1 MEHQKA
7 AAKAEAASLK
17 AKPSYPDINQLTT
30 LLVTSLKPE
39 IPKLLASH
47 DFASCLP
54 TELKELP
61 SKVTELSVEIK
72 ELKQYVKDIE
82 LELLG
87 DLQEIPSKLKTFTST
102 ISSLSSQVA
111 ELKNIQWELPTEFH
125 DLPHLVYREDRIAE
139 VIENFKVGDL
149 QLAEW
154 RERSSFSIK
163 LFRSLEDWE
172 VSSLQ
177 CMQRLRH
184 KFKGDNTPIIIQ
196 PPCYSVSKIPRDQH
210 FISGKFI
217 KVLTMNSRA
226 DLKDL
231 SESFQIEV
239 EFLLFVHSKPVG
251 SVMLVDRIPKLVHV
265 NFWNICNGEK
275 CIIAQSKSKS
285 IQDNLK
291 CGFSLS
297 LSRIDS
303 PVAFSNLQPFL
314 LGNKFKINFGL
325 LSSNGRYDSAKICT
339 CSRPL

>member
-1 MEHQKA
+1 KKELEHQKA

-125 DLPHLVYREDRIAE
+125 DLPHLV
-139 VIENFKVGDL
+139 
-149 QLAEW
+149 
-154 RERSSFSIK
+154 
-163 LFRSLEDWE
+163 
-172 VSSLQ
+172 
-177 CMQRLRH
+177 
-184 KFKGDNTPIIIQ
+184 
-196 PPCYSVSKIPRDQH
+196 
-210 FISGKFI
+210 
-217 KVLTMNSRA
+217 
-226 DLKDL
+226 
-231 SESFQIEV
+231 
-239 EFLLFVHSKPVG
+239 
-251 SVMLVDRIPKLVHV
+251 
-265 NFWNICNGEK
+265 
-275 CIIAQSKSKS
+275 
-285 IQDNLK
+285 
-291 CGFSLS
+291 
-297 LSRIDS
+297 
-303 PVAFSNLQPFL
+303 
-314 LGNKFKINFGL
+314 
-325 LSSNGRYDSAKICT
+325 
-339 CSRPL
+339 